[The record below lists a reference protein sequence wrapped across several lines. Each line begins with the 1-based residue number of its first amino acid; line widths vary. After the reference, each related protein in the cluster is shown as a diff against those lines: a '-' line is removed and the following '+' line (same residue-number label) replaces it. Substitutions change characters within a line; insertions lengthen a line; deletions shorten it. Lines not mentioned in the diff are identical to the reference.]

1 MVKAKIKGVN
11 TVRKRLANGS
21 VRVYHYH
28 RATGAALP
36 GRPGDPEFI
45 AAFAEA
51 ERIAPKDVANIN
63 ALIRDY
69 LGSLGFSRKEDS
81 TQREYRR
88 MLLLL
93 GEKFGKLPLRA
104 LDSPRVRGVFLDYQE
119 QIGRTRPREAD
130 NRLSVLS
137 AVFSHAARK
146 GRIKDNP
153 LRGFERI
160 YSGDRSEKIWTASD
174 ITTFMADAPVE
185 LQRAMILAL
194 HTGQRYGDLIRL
206 EWSQYSGMTI
216 LLRQRKTKVLVPIH
230 TSRSLRQM
238 LDGMPR
244 QGENVLTRAD
254 GRPWFTD
261 ANDKALSKEWSAHMI
276 ACGLRP
282 QNYATLTQ
290 QEKSHFL
297 RFNDLRG
304 TAVTLLAEAGC
315 EVPQIA
321 SITGHTLQS
330 ATRIL
335 EKYLA
340 MTPALSRAAI
350 QAFESSPATAFA
362 NKLQTGPQRKE
373 QSSEKTQ

>member
-1 MVKAKIKGVN
+1 MF
-11 TVRKRLANGS
+11 
-21 VRVYHYH
+21 
-28 RATGAALP
+28 LP
-36 GRPGDPEFI
+36 
-45 AAFAEA
+45 
-51 ERIAPKDVANIN
+51 
-63 ALIRDY
+63 
-69 LGSLGFSRKEDS
+69 
-81 TQREYRR
+81 
-88 MLLLL
+88 L

-146 GRIKDNP
+146 GRIRDNP

-160 YSGDRSEKIWTASD
+160 YSGDRSEKIWTAGD

-194 HTGQRYGDLIRL
+194 HTGQRYSDLIRL
-206 EWSQYSGMTI
+206 EWSQYSGTTI
-216 LLRQRKTKVLVPIH
+216 LLRQRKTKALVPIH
-230 TSRSLRQM
+230 VSQNLRRT

-244 QGENVLTRAD
+244 PGKNILTRAN

-261 ANDKALSKEWSAHMI
+261 ANDKTLSKEWSAHII

-282 QNYATLTQ
+282 KNYAELTQ
-290 QEKSHFL
+290 QEKSRFL

-304 TAVTLLAEAGC
+304 TSVTLLAEAGC

-340 MTPALSRAAI
+340 MTPALSEAAI

-362 NKLQTGPQRKE
+362 NQLQTGPQKKE
-373 QSSEKTQ
+373 QSSEETQ

>member
-1 MVKAKIKGVN
+1 MN

-21 VRVYHYH
+21 TRVYHYH
-28 RATGAALP
+28 RATGVALP
-36 GRPGDPEFI
+36 GRPGAPEFL

-51 ERIAPKDVANIN
+51 ERITPKDVANVN
-63 ALIRDY
+63 ALIRDF
-69 LGSLGFSRKEDS
+69 LESLGFSRKEGS

-88 MLLLL
+88 MLLPL

-137 AVFSHAARK
+137 AVFSHAARR
-146 GRIKDNP
+146 GRIRDNP

-160 YSGDRSEKIWTASD
+160 YSGDRSEKIWTADD

-206 EWSQYSGMTI
+206 EWSQYSSTTI
-216 LLRQRKTKVLVPIH
+216 LLRQRKTKALVPIH
-230 TSRSLRQM
+230 ASRSLRQM

-244 QGENVLTRAD
+244 QGENILARAD

-290 QEKSHFL
+290 QEKSRFL

-340 MTPALSRAAI
+340 MTPALSKAAI

-362 NKLQTGPQRKE
+362 NQLQTGPQKKA